1 LGLVRVAGV
10 FTLRKLECFKQAFA
24 LNTAAW
30 NNNIGL
36 EFYLVGSRTEV
47 MVNRDSWGHLNL
59 TVRGEILRFVK
70 DKPVRKHLPKMFSL
84 IKNES

>member
-1 LGLVRVAGV
+1 VSVVVAGV

-36 EFYLVGSRTEV
+36 
-47 MVNRDSWGHLNL
+47 
-59 TVRGEILRFVK
+59 
-70 DKPVRKHLPKMFSL
+70 
-84 IKNES
+84 